1 MDQPNNH
8 DVYEITSYVQAKVFS
23 NKLRI
28 KIFSLFDDE
37 VAKTSKQ
44 IADQMGLPAS
54 KVHYH
59 VRELAKVGLL
69 VLTETKEKGGVIE
82 KYYLPVAKQIH
93 IRLIDDETRDE
104 GEKSGEYLISKSYF
118 RDYQEEFLEAIERKD
133 ERKKSKKSEGEH
145 GTFMSA
151 STLRLTEEKHKQMIA
166 ELRQFMEKWSSLEDP
181 EGPET
186 MNSRLFLSA
195 FIQSKS

>member
-1 MDQPNNH
+1 
-8 DVYEITSYVQAKVFS
+8 VQAKVFS

-151 STLRLTEEKHKQMIA
+151 STLRLTEEKHKQMVA

-181 EGPET
+181 EGPDA

>member
-1 MDQPNNH
+1 MNQPTNK

-28 KIFSLFDDE
+28 KIFSLFDDQ
-37 VAKTSKQ
+37 VPKTSKQ

-69 VLTETKEKGGVIE
+69 VLTETREKGGVIE

-93 IRLIDDETRDE
+93 IRLKEDEAPQE
-104 GEKSGEYLISKSYF
+104 GEKSGEYLITKSYF
-118 RDYQEEFLEAIERKD
+118 RDYQEGFLQEVERKD
-133 ERKKSKKSEGEH
+133 EQKKSKKTERGH
-145 GTFMSA
+145 GTFMSG
-151 STLRLTEEKHKQMIA
+151 SLLSLTEEKHKQMV
-166 ELRQFMEKWSSLEDP
+166 EEMRQLMEKWAQLEDP
-181 EGPET
+181 EGPDT
-186 MNSRLFLSA
+186 RISRMLLSA
-195 FIQSKS
+195 YIQSP

>member
-1 MDQPNNH
+1 MDQPTNN
-8 DVYEITSYVQAKVFS
+8 DIYEITSYVQAKVFS

-44 IADQMGLPAS
+44 IADQMELPAS

-93 IRLIDDETRDE
+93 IRLKDDETPNE

-118 RDYQEEFLEAIERKD
+118 RDYQEEFLKAIERKD
-133 ERKKSKKSEGEH
+133 ERKKSKKSGGEQ
-145 GTFMSA
+145 GTFMST
-151 STLRLTEEKHKQMIA
+151 STLRLTKEKHKQMA
-166 ELRQFMEKWSSLEDP
+166 TELRQFMEKWSSLEDP
-181 EGPET
+181 EGPDT